1 MKGWKS
7 RELVRHLE
15 RQHGATVLRQ
25 KGSHLRITVTGVN
38 GVTSSTTIPM
48 HARDLVPVLLNAIE
62 KHLSPALG
70 RTWLRD
76 EG

>member
-1 MKGWKS
+1 MKTWTS
-7 RELVRHLE
+7 RELVRHLQ
-15 RQHGATVLRQ
+15 RQYGATILRQ

-38 GVTSSTTIPM
+38 GTTRATTIPM
-48 HARDLVPVLLNAIE
+48 HARDLTPLTLGHIE
-62 KHLSPALG
+62 KHLAPALG